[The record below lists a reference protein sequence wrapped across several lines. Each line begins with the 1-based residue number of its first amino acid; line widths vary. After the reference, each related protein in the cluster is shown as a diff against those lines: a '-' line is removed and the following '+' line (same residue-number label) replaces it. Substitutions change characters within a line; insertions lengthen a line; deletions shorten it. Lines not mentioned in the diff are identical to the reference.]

1 VVDAKDIV
9 TGLAVGYGYGRMSPA
24 QRKTINK
31 AVITAARKQFPKLLR
46 VAAMTPHGRAIVA
59 GITLAELFFD

>member
-1 VVDAKDIV
+1 MVDAKELV

-24 QRKTINK
+24 QRKSVNK

-46 VAAMTPHGRAIVA
+46 VAAMTPHGRAVVV
-59 GITLAELFFD
+59 GLSLAELLFD